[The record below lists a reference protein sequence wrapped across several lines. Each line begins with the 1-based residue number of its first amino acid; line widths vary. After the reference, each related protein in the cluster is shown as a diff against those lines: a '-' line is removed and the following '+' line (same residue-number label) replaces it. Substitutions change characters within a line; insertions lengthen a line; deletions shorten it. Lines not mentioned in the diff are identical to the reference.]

1 MNQFKD
7 YLFLYLKGAAMG
19 AADVVPGVSGGTIA
33 FIAGI
38 YEQLIESI
46 KSISF
51 STLLTL
57 KNEGF
62 KAAWDSIN
70 GTFLL
75 TLGLGVIS
83 SLVSLA
89 HVITFLL
96 DTYPEMVWSFFFGLI
111 VASSLMIR
119 RMITSWALPS
129 MVSLLVGVGVAYW
142 ISIATPAS
150 GSDSFLFIFFS
161 GAVAICAMIL
171 PGISGAFI
179 LLLLGMYTSMIE
191 ALKAFDLPIVVV
203 FVSGCGIGLLA
214 FSRVLSWMFKNYHN
228 ETLSLLMGFMLG
240 SLNKV
245 WPWKLTLKT
254 FEDHH
259 GKLIPIVQEN
269 ISPLK
274 YETLTLKSSY
284 LYPSLALMVFAI
296 VFIFFLEKLGAEH
309 KA

>member
-33 FIAGI
+33 FITGI
-38 YEQLIESI
+38 YQQLIESI

-75 TLGLGVIS
+75 TLGLGVVS

-89 HVITFLL
+89 HVITYLL
-96 DTYPEMVWSFFFGLI
+96 EAFPEMVWSFFFGLI
-111 VASSLMIR
+111 VASSIMIK
-119 RMITSWALPS
+119 RMIGTWNPS
-129 MVSLLVGVGVAYW
+129 VIASLILGAGIAYW
-142 ISIATPAS
+142 ISVATPAG
-150 GSDSFLFIFFS
+150 GSDNFLFIFFS
-161 GAVAICAMIL
+161 GAIAICAMIL

-179 LLLLGMYTSMIE
+179 LLLLGMYAPMIE
-191 ALKAFDLPIVVV
+191 ALKSFDLPIVVV

-214 FSRVLSWMFKNYHN
+214 FSRVLSWMFTHYSNQ
-228 ETLSLLMGFMLG
+228 TLSLLMGFMLG

-245 WPWKLTLKT
+245 WPWKLTLKA

-259 GKLIPIVQEN
+259 GKLIPIVQQN

-274 YETLTLKSSY
+274 YQSDPYLFSSLT
-284 LYPSLALMVFAI
+284 LMVFA
-296 VFIFFLEKLGAEH
+296 VGLIFFLEKLGTEH

>member
-1 MNQFKD
+1 MNQFKE

-51 STLLTL
+51 STLLIL
-57 KNEGF
+57 KKDGF

-75 TLGLGVIS
+75 TLGLGVIT

-89 HVITFLL
+89 HVITYLL
-96 DTYPEMVWSFFFGLI
+96 ETYPEMVWSFFFGLI
-111 VASSLMIR
+111 IASSLMVK
-119 RMITSWALPS
+119 RMIRTWNLPVLGS
-129 MVSLLVGVGVAYW
+129 MLVGAAVAYW
-142 ISIATPAS
+142 ISVATPAG
-150 GSDSFLFIFFS
+150 GSDNFLFIFFS

-191 ALKAFDLPIVVV
+191 ALKSFDVPVVTV

-274 YETLTLKSSY
+274 YETLTLKNPY
-284 LYPSLALMVFAI
+284 LYPSVALMVFAI
-296 VFIFFLEKLGAEH
+296 VFIFFLEKIGAEH

>member
-7 YLFLYLKGAAMG
+7 YFLLYLKGAAMG

-51 STLLTL
+51 STLTVLR
-57 KNEGF
+57 KEGF
-62 KAAWDSIN
+62 KAAWESIN

-75 TLGLGVIS
+75 TLGLGVIT

-89 HVITFLL
+89 HVITYLL
-96 DTYPEMVWSFFFGLI
+96 DAFPEMVWSFFFGLI

-119 RMITSWALPS
+119 KMITAWDMAAFG
-129 MVSLLVGVGVAYW
+129 SLLIGALTAYW
-142 ISIATPAS
+142 ISVATPAG
-150 GSDSFLFIFFS
+150 GSDNLLFIFFS
-161 GAVAICAMIL
+161 GAIAICAMIL

-179 LLLLGMYTSMIE
+179 LLLLGMYAPMID
-191 ALKAFDLPIVVV
+191 ALKSFDIPIVIV

-214 FSRVLSWMFKNYHN
+214 FSRVLSWMFKHYHN
-228 ETLSLLMGFMLG
+228 QTLSLLMGFMLG

-245 WPWKLTLKT
+245 WPWKLTLKA

-274 YETLTLKSSY
+274 YQSLTLKNPY
-284 LYPSLALMVFAI
+284 LLPSVALMVFAI
-296 VFIFFLEKLGAEH
+296 LLIFFLEKLGPEH